1 MFLVTVNKADTAE
14 HPELFVTVTVNDPEL
29 FAKIFCVIAPFDHK

>member
-1 MFLVTVNKADTAE
+1 MPAELIVGVAGVFLVTVIGTDEAE

-29 FAKIFCVIAPFDHK
+29 VA